1 MKLVLK
7 ILNKIVETDYIEYLL
22 LFFGLGCLGSLVRDF
37 IVAYTVVS
45 VAIVVL
51 VLCVLVK
58 NIVHIIY
65 LLVS

>member
-1 MKLVLK
+1 MRLVFK
-7 ILNKIVETDYIEYLL
+7 ILNKIVETDGIEYLT
-22 LFFGLGCLGSLVRDF
+22 LFFALGCLGSLVRNF

-51 VLCVLVK
+51 VLCILVK

-65 LLVS
+65 LLIS